1 MPAAAESHDTIP
13 IEALDYSGQ
22 NRAPCVK
29 CGTAMVAGTPA
40 CPKCG
45 YDPASV
51 PLNPDKAREI
61 LGEFD
66 PDVTPV
72 SKRKKKPKK
81 IAPAPPPPTCSQ
93 CSYPIAGLTAE
104 PNGSVTCPE
113 CGTRQVI
120 RVRRAVDD
128 ETSRDVERWMYLKPS
143 LVLAGFFVMLV
154 LTLLVQGW
162 VQGGL
167 NGALSGWIRPSTSRG
182 WGVAARA
189 VAHGLA
195 WYGCGVVVGFGV
207 ALLLTTF
214 WCGGSTTKRVLALQ
228 IASLMTMAFGVT
240 TAVLLIPIPIPLWA
254 VLAVV
259 GIFYTYYLA
268 DWQDLYMQDAG
279 IIAGVTVVAMWIVR
293 IAWNI
298 LL

>member
-1 MPAAAESHDTIP
+1 MA
-13 IEALDYSGQ
+13 
-22 NRAPCVK
+22 
-29 CGTAMVAGTPA
+29 AGTPA

-45 YDPASV
+45 YDPASI
-51 PLNPDKAREI
+51 PLDPEKAREI

-66 PDVTPV
+66 PDVTPAAQ
-72 SKRKKKPKK
+72 RKKKTPKK
-81 IAPAPPPPTCSQ
+81 PVPVPPPPKCSQ

-104 PNGSVTCPE
+104 PNGTVTCPE

-128 ETSRDVERWMYLKPS
+128 ETSREVERWMYLKPTLVLCGFLLV
-143 LVLAGFFVMLV
+143 LVLALV
-154 LTLLVQGW
+154 VQGW
-162 VQGGL
+162 VQGGVS
-167 NGALSGWIRPSTSRG
+167 GALSGWIRPAASRG

-189 VAHGLA
+189 LAHGLA
-195 WYGCGVVVGFGV
+195 WYGCGVVVGSGV

-228 IASLMTMAFGVT
+228 VTSLMAMAFGVT
-240 TAVLLIPIPIPLWA
+240 TLVLLIPIPIPLWA

-259 GIFYTYYLA
+259 GIFYAYYLA

-279 IIAGVTVVAMWIVR
+279 IITGVTVVAMWVATIIANIVF
-293 IAWNI
+293 
-298 LL
+298 